1 VEYAL
6 GHPFPLPSPLV
17 SSPPPPSLPRL
28 QASPPSLLPPSAPWS
43 PRSGCCAAQL
53 ASSGAFS
60 ALPLATQ
67 RLVSRAPDV
76 WCSSS
81 AAVCSHRGGGP
92 GCPRQVPG
100 CVIFRRSCLAWVHRG
115 HQAWTGS
122 MDAAAQAL
130 CSANCACTVFC
141 ELCYCSN

>member
-1 VEYAL
+1 MKYAL
-6 GHPFPLPSPLV
+6 GDPFPLPSPLV

-67 RLVSRAPDV
+67 RLVSRAPAV
-76 WCSSS
+76 WCSSP
-81 AAVCSHRGGGP
+81 AAVCGHRGGG
-92 GCPRQVPG
+92 RQVPG